1 MNKPILVVIAGPNGS
16 GKTTITE
23 KLLKHS
29 WLKNM
34 VYINPDIIAQEKF
47 GGWNNQESFIKAAN
61 YAQDLRQDCIKNKQ
75 NLVFE
80 TVFSTDGK
88 VEFVQQAIQA
98 GYFVRLFFIATEDPI
113 INIQR
118 IVLRFINGGHQVP
131 IDKIVSR
138 YYKSI
143 ANCIKLIDYIDRVYI
158 YDNSVN
164 NVDPKLIFRVVNK
177 LNNQTIKQY
186 HQPLFNWAQ
195 IIYDSV
201 EFNQ

>member
-1 MNKPILVVIAGPNGS
+1 MDKPILVVIAGPNGS

-61 YAQDLRQDCIKNKQ
+61 YVQDLPQ
-75 NLVFE
+75 
-80 TVFSTDGK
+80 
-88 VEFVQQAIQA
+88 
-98 GYFVRLFFIATEDPI
+98 
-113 INIQR
+113 
-118 IVLRFINGGHQVP
+118 
-131 IDKIVSR
+131 
-138 YYKSI
+138 
-143 ANCIKLIDYIDRVYI
+143 NCIK
-158 YDNSVN
+158 
-164 NVDPKLIFRVVNK
+164 
-177 LNNQTIKQY
+177 QY
-186 HQPLFNWAQ
+186 QPLFNWAQ

>member
-80 TVFSTDGK
+80 TVFSTDEK

-98 GYFVRLFFIATEDPI
+98 GYFVRLFFIATDDPI

-158 YDNSVN
+158 YDNSVD

-186 HQPLFNWAQ
+186 QPLFNWAQ

>member
-1 MNKPILVVIAGPNGS
+1 MDKPILVVIAGPNGS

-61 YAQDLRQDCIKNKQ
+61 YAQDLRQNCIKNKQ

-98 GYFVRLFFIATEDPI
+98 GYFVRLFFIATGDPI

-118 IVLRFINGGHQVP
+118 IALRFINGGHQVP

-158 YDNSVN
+158 YDNSVD
-164 NVDPKLIFRVVNK
+164 NVDSKLIFRVVNK
-177 LNNQTIKQY
+177 PNNQTIKQY
-186 HQPLFNWAQ
+186 QPLFNWTQ

>member
-98 GYFVRLFFIATEDPI
+98 GYFVRLFFIATDDPI

-158 YDNSVN
+158 YDNSVD

-186 HQPLFNWAQ
+186 QPLFNWAQ

>member
-1 MNKPILVVIAGPNGS
+1 MDKPILVVIAGPNGS

-23 KLLKHS
+23 KLLKYFWS
-29 WLKNM
+29 KNM
-34 VYINPDIIAQEKF
+34 VYINPDIIAQETF

-61 YAQDLRQDCIKNKQ
+61 YAQDLRQNCIKNKQ

-98 GYFVRLFFIATEDPI
+98 GYFVRLFFIATDDPI

-118 IVLRFINGGHQVP
+118 IALRFINSGHQVP

-143 ANCIKLIDYIDRVYI
+143 ANCIKLIDYIDRIYI
-158 YDNSVN
+158 YDNSVD

-177 LNNQTIKQY
+177 PNNQTIKQY
-186 HQPLFNWAQ
+186 QPLFNWAQ